1 MSEEDEK
8 NLVERDYEG
17 EMRIKVEEITKKI
30 TEMETKINTRLD
42 TLEKEIEKI
51 QLISYIFLYSKH
63 ECLKYIDSL
72 KNDIYRYHI
81 EVKKESEHD
90 STYISAIKSIE
101 ARLKFLEETR
111 KESCDLWLRKF
122 RDPFYK

>member
-51 QLISYIFLYSKH
+51 QLISYNIYGWT
-63 ECLKYIDSL
+63 KY
-72 KNDIYRYHI
+72 
-81 EVKKESEHD
+81 
-90 STYISAIKSIE
+90 YIK
-101 ARLKFLEETR
+101 
-111 KESCDLWLRKF
+111 
-122 RDPFYK
+122 

>member
-17 EMRIKVEEITKKI
+17 EMRIKVEEINKKI

-51 QLISYIFLYSKH
+51 QLISYVFLYSKQ
-63 ECLKYIDSL
+63 EFL
-72 KNDIYRYHI
+72 N
-81 EVKKESEHD
+81 
-90 STYISAIKSIE
+90 SINI
-101 ARLKFLEETR
+101 
-111 KESCDLWLRKF
+111 
-122 RDPFYK
+122 